1 MNGVDDRPTLSE
13 LLPPDAS
20 ILDVDK
26 EHIKNLPRFDAAEDA
41 EVLLCASETG
51 FDLGVKRLRKALERG
66 DSTITLH
73 GKQLNCLGFDT
84 ERTPTFRLGQ
94 PEQPVACLQL
104 ASHDLVV
111 LFLLKNMRHI
121 PASLQDLLEDPSVLK
136 VGVAL
141 SEDTN
146 ALSRHAPGLTV
157 RGLVDL
163 APLAEA
169 RFPSLTRRGLRGLVA
184 SLGGRR
190 LSKHQSTAS
199 WGQRTYTPA
208 MIRTANTL
216 WPGCFV
222 SGGSWATTGKTS
234 GSVAREFVVRGGVR
248 AGTTSRPGTMPLH
261 RAGTPYHGAAG
272 RLRRR
277 RLKPPS
283 SPPQRSLGAGAF
295 DPTPAPRRRG
305 LRLLSSVNGTEGEYA
320 QK

>member
-1 MNGVDDRPTLSE
+1 MLLRAAARRGPRRPQQRTFVVAARRRPPTTSRSYSSPKPPHLTSKTLPRGRIGFVNGIRQLQKSLLNGFDQRPTLSE

-20 ILDVDK
+20 ITDVDK
-26 EHIKNLPRFDAAEDA
+26 EEIKNLPRFDAAEDA

-51 FDLGVKRLRKALERG
+51 FDLGVKRLRKALEQG
-66 DSTITLH
+66 DSSLTLH
-73 GKQLNCLGFDT
+73 GKELQCLGFDT

-208 MIRTANTL
+208 MIRSAANGAL
-216 WPGCFV
+216 AGLFCF
-222 SGGSWATTGKTS
+222 
-234 GSVAREFVVRGGVR
+234 ARILGHDREEDVRK
-248 AGTTSRPGTMPLH
+248 
-261 RAGTPYHGAAG
+261 AA
-272 RLRRR
+272 
-277 RLKPPS
+277 
-283 SPPQRSLGAGAF
+283 
-295 DPTPAPRRRG
+295 
-305 LRLLSSVNGTEGEYA
+305 
-320 QK
+320 

>member
-1 MNGVDDRPTLSE
+1 MNGIRQLQKSLLNGVDDRPTLSE

-208 MIRTANTL
+208 MIRYAANDAL
-216 WPGCFV
+216 AGLFCF
-222 SGGSWATTGKTS
+222 GRILGHDREDERK
-234 GSVAREFVVRGGVR
+234 VA
-248 AGTTSRPGTMPLH
+248 
-261 RAGTPYHGAAG
+261 
-272 RLRRR
+272 
-277 RLKPPS
+277 
-283 SPPQRSLGAGAF
+283 
-295 DPTPAPRRRG
+295 
-305 LRLLSSVNGTEGEYA
+305 
-320 QK
+320 

>member
-1 MNGVDDRPTLSE
+1 MNGIRQLQKSLLNGVDDRPTLSE

-104 ASHDLVV
+104 SRHDLVV

-136 VGVAL
+136 
-141 SEDTN
+141 
-146 ALSRHAPGLTV
+146 
-157 RGLVDL
+157 
-163 APLAEA
+163 
-169 RFPSLTRRGLRGLVA
+169 
-184 SLGGRR
+184 GRR
-190 LSKHQSTAS
+190 
-199 WGQRTYTPA
+199 WRYRRTRTHCRGTRPA
-208 MIRTANTL
+208 
-216 WPGCFV
+216 
-222 SGGSWATTGKTS
+222 
-234 GSVAREFVVRGGVR
+234 
-248 AGTTSRPGTMPLH
+248 
-261 RAGTPYHGAAG
+261 
-272 RLRRR
+272 
-277 RLKPPS
+277 
-283 SPPQRSLGAGAF
+283 
-295 DPTPAPRRRG
+295 
-305 LRLLSSVNGTEGEYA
+305 
-320 QK
+320 

>member
-1 MNGVDDRPTLSE
+1 MTATGSGLTSRAPARLMLLRAAARRQPPRPQRTFVVAARKRPQQARAYSSPKPPHLTSKTLPRGRIGFVNGIRQLQKSLLNGFDQRPTLSE

-20 ILDVDK
+20 ITDVDK
-26 EHIKNLPRFDAAEDA
+26 EEIKNLPRFDAAEDA

-51 FDLGVKRLRKALERG
+51 FDLGVKRLRKALEQG
-66 DSTITLH
+66 DSSLTLH
-73 GKQLNCLGFDT
+73 GKELQCLGFDT
-84 ERTPTFRLGQ
+84 ERPPTFRKGF
-94 PEQPVACLQL
+94 EQNSVSVLQL

-121 PASLQDLLEDPSVLK
+121 PASLQNLLEDPSVLK

-208 MIRTANTL
+208 MIRYAANDAL
-216 WPGCFV
+216 AGLFCF
-222 SGGSWATTGKTS
+222 
-234 GSVAREFVVRGGVR
+234 ARILGHDREEDVRK
-248 AGTTSRPGTMPLH
+248 
-261 RAGTPYHGAAG
+261 AA
-272 RLRRR
+272 
-277 RLKPPS
+277 
-283 SPPQRSLGAGAF
+283 
-295 DPTPAPRRRG
+295 
-305 LRLLSSVNGTEGEYA
+305 
-320 QK
+320 

>member
-1 MNGVDDRPTLSE
+1 LTSKTLPRGRIGFVNGIRQLQKSLLNGFDQRPTLSE

-20 ILDVDK
+20 ITDVDK

-51 FDLGVKRLRKALERG
+51 FDLGVKRLRKALQSG
-66 DSTITLH
+66 DSSLTLH
-73 GKQLNCLGFDT
+73 GKELQCLGFDT

-208 MIRTANTL
+208 MIRYAANDAL
-216 WPGCFV
+216 AGLFCF
-222 SGGSWATTGKTS
+222 GRILGHDREDERK
-234 GSVAREFVVRGGVR
+234 VA
-248 AGTTSRPGTMPLH
+248 
-261 RAGTPYHGAAG
+261 
-272 RLRRR
+272 
-277 RLKPPS
+277 
-283 SPPQRSLGAGAF
+283 
-295 DPTPAPRRRG
+295 
-305 LRLLSSVNGTEGEYA
+305 
-320 QK
+320 

>member
-1 MNGVDDRPTLSE
+1 MNGIRQLQKSLLNGVDDRPTLSE

-20 ILDVDK
+20 ITDVDK

-66 DSTITLH
+66 DSSITLH
-73 GKQLNCLGFDT
+73 GKELHCLGFDT

-111 LFLLKNMRHI
+111 LFLLKNMRSV
-121 PASLQDLLEDPSVLK
+121 PASLQNLLEDPTVLK

-141 SEDTN
+141 AEDTN

-199 WGQRTYTPA
+199 WGQRTYTSA
-208 MIRTANTL
+208 MIRYAANDAL
-216 WPGCFV
+216 AGLFCF
-222 SGGSWATTGKTS
+222 GRILGHDREDERK
-234 GSVAREFVVRGGVR
+234 VA
-248 AGTTSRPGTMPLH
+248 
-261 RAGTPYHGAAG
+261 
-272 RLRRR
+272 
-277 RLKPPS
+277 
-283 SPPQRSLGAGAF
+283 
-295 DPTPAPRRRG
+295 
-305 LRLLSSVNGTEGEYA
+305 
-320 QK
+320 